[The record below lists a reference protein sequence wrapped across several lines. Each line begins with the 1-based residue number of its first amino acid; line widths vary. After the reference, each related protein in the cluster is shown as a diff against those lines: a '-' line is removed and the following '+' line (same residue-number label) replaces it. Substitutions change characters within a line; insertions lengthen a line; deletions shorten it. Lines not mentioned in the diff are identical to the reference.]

1 MVNLVKHRGFRSA
14 HPRADHF
21 VPLYIGAGA
30 GGADADVK
38 VVSAI
43 YGASTFVFDP

>member
-1 MVNLVKHRGFRSA
+1 MLELTKHRGFHAA

-21 VPLYIGAGA
+21 IPLYVAAGV
-30 GGADADVK
+30 GGADANVK

-43 YGASTFVFDP
+43 YGAPTFAFDL

>member
-1 MVNLVKHRGFRSA
+1 MMNLVKHRGFRSA

-43 YGASTFVFDP
+43 YGAPTFAFDP